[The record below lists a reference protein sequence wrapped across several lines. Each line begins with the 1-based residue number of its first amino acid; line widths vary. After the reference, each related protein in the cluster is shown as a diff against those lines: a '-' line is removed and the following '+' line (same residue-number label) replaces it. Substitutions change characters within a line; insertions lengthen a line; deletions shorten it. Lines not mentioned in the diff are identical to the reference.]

1 MIFALLALAAAQTA
15 APPATD
21 ARPDPY
27 RPAPAT
33 VVAEPVALFVA
44 AADRDR
50 DGRTT
55 LAEFRQAVLDA
66 TGADPAWARGADR
79 SVGYIDYSD
88 WALRWLGDRNAV
100 PTPFELDRNGDNRVS
115 FDELSQRMEE
125 IFARFDA
132 DKDGA
137 VTRAELLTVRTSPL
151 GRPDRDRERRRR

>member
-1 MIFALLALAAAQTA
+1 MIFAFLALAAAQTA
-15 APPATD
+15 APTPAEG
-21 ARPDPY
+21 RPDPY

-33 VVAEPVALFVA
+33 VIAEPIALFIA

-55 LAEFRQAVLDA
+55 LAEVRQAVLESTA
-66 TGADPAWARGADR
+66 ADPPWAGRADR

-100 PTPFELDRNGDNRVS
+100 PTPFELDRNGDNQVA
-115 FDELSQRMEE
+115 FDELSERMEA

-132 DKDGA
+132 DKDGG

-151 GRPDRDRERRRR
+151 GRPDRPDRRRR